1 MKIVEETEVQH
12 VENQDIQEVID
23 QYLTEEDKDL
33 ICSNRSRSSVRPFPG
48 SEMFHLYAEANRVK
62 AFCDN
67 GHLRNVQ
74 GFGVDY
80 LVKRDF
86 SNEWNDSEEIP
97 FTQSRTTE
105 ILLDYIDDGYIF
117 DDDQLD
123 KIYAWVTMSPYIAM
137 SITEPIRNQLCR
149 TVELLWDL
157 CVMKSK
163 AFATQSNE
171 TAQTMMRDIINHWS
185 ETVIIPHRGIGRRNL
200 LDE

>member
-1 MKIVEETEVQH
+1 MKTVEETEVRQA
-12 VENQDIQEVID
+12 ENPDIQKIID

-33 ICSNRSRSSVRPFPG
+33 ICSKRSISSVRAFPG
-48 SEMFHLYAEANRVK
+48 SELFHLYAEANSVK
-62 AFCDN
+62 EFCDN
-67 GHLRNVQ
+67 GHLVNVK
-74 GFGVDY
+74 GFGIDY
-80 LVKRDF
+80 LINRDF
-86 SNEWNDSEEIP
+86 SNQWIDFETSV
-97 FTQSRTTE
+97 FTKSMTTE
-105 ILLDYIDDGYIF
+105 IIMDHIDDGYIF

-123 KIYAWVTMSPYIAM
+123 KIYAWTAMSPYVAM

-163 AFATQSNE
+163 AFSTQSNE